1 MQRTRMSILILH
13 HQKVQYEDAKK
24 SIYTYIYTRDII
36 EYEHLQPHKL
46 EEDKSK

>member
-1 MQRTRMSILILH
+1 MSILILH